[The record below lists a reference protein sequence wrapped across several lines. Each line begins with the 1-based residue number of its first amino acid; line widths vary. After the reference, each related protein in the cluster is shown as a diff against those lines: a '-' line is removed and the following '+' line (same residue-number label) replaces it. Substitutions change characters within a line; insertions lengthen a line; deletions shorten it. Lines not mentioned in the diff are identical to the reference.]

1 MSNFLNKL
9 FGRTEDDYDDY
20 DAVDSYDLYHPDEQ
34 LMEERPPAPRE
45 IRQRRTNERTVPFP
59 VARHSG
65 DNTVVL
71 VEAFDID
78 TAWPVCDHVK
88 QGRTVICN
96 TERLSPDIR
105 MRFQDIV
112 SGSAYAIGGLLQA
125 VSQFIFVFAP
135 SSTRIDFDDGRLA
148 FSSLRNASREPS
160 MAASLMG
167 ERDTRHHAR

>member
-9 FGRTEDDYDDY
+9 FGRPEDDYDDY
-20 DAVDSYDLYHPDEQ
+20 DDIESYDSYDQEEALIDE
-34 LMEERPPAPRE
+34 RAVAPRE
-45 IRQRRTNERTVPFP
+45 PRQRLAPDRTVPFP
-59 VARHSG
+59 G
-65 DNTVVL
+65 TKQGPDQTVVL

-96 TERLSPDIR
+96 TERLSADVRI
-105 MRFQDIV
+105 RFQDIV

-148 FSSLRNASREPS
+148 FSSLRNTGREPTMS
-160 MAASLMG
+160 GLAG
-167 ERDTRHHAR
+167 DRDSHYVR

>member
-9 FGRTEDDYDDY
+9 FGRTEDDYDNY
-20 DAVDSYDLYHPDEQ
+20 DDLDGYETYQVEEVPAGERAVQAREA
-34 LMEERPPAPRE
+34 RPKRMP
-45 IRQRRTNERTVPFP
+45 ERTVPFP
-59 VARHSG
+59 GTKSAA
-65 DNTVVL
+65 DQTVVL

-96 TERLSPDIR
+96 TERLSADVRI
-105 MRFQDIV
+105 RFQDIV

-148 FSSLRNASREPS
+148 FSSLRNASREPVMS
-160 MAASLMG
+160 GLTAD
-167 ERDTRHHAR
+167 RDPHYGR

>member
-9 FGRTEDDYDDY
+9 FGRTDEDYDYDDY
-20 DAVDSYDLYHPDEQ
+20 DSYDSYDY
-34 LMEERPPAPRE
+34 EEPYQEESPNVRE
-45 IRQRRTNERTVPFP
+45 ARSKRERERTVPFP
-59 VARHSG
+59 GAKPGTDH
-65 DNTVVL
+65 TVVL

-96 TERLSPDIR
+96 TERLSSEVR
-105 MRFQDIV
+105 VRFQDII

-135 SSTRIDFDDGRLA
+135 SSTHIDFDDGRLA
-148 FSSLRNASREPS
+148 FSALRNASREPVMS
-160 MAASLMG
+160 GLLA
-167 ERDTRHHAR
+167 ERDSSRYAR

>member
-9 FGRTEDDYDDY
+9 FGSPDDGYDDY
-20 DAVDSYDLYHPDEQ
+20 EQVDAYGNYPLENAPV
-34 LMEERPPAPRE
+34 EERSPVARE
-45 IRQRRTNERTVPFP
+45 GKSKRGQDRTVPFP
-59 VARHSG
+59 GVKQGTDH
-65 DNTVVL
+65 TVVL

-96 TERLSPDIR
+96 TERLSSEIR
-105 MRFQDIV
+105 VRFQDIV
-112 SGSAYAIGGLLQA
+112 SGSAYAIGGMLQA

-148 FSSLRNASREPS
+148 FS
-160 MAASLMG
+160 
-167 ERDTRHHAR
+167 T

>member
-9 FGRTEDDYDDY
+9 FGRTDDDYDDY
-20 DAVDSYDLYHPDEQ
+20 TGLDTYESYPGEESLSGERAV
-34 LMEERPPAPRE
+34 PRE
-45 IRQRRTNERTVPFP
+45 MRQKRSSERTVPFP
-59 VARHSG
+59 GTKQGV

-88 QGRTVICN
+88 QGRTVICD

-105 MRFQDIV
+105 ARLQDIV

-135 SSTRIDFDDGRLA
+135 ATTRIDFDDGRLA
-148 FSSLRNASREPS
+148 FSSLRNASREPAMS
-160 MAASLMG
+160 RLRG
-167 ERDTRHHAR
+167 DRDPAHHVR

>member
-9 FGRTEDDYDDY
+9 FGRTDDDYDDY
-20 DAVDSYDLYHPDEQ
+20 DDIDSYEVYAQDE
-34 LMEERPPAPRE
+34 LPADRAVAPRDS
-45 IRQRRTNERTVPFP
+45 RQKRSADRTVPFP
-59 VARHSG
+59 GVRQGSDH
-65 DNTVVL
+65 TVVL

-96 TERLSPDIR
+96 TERLSADVRI
-105 MRFQDIV
+105 RFQDIV

-135 SSTRIDFDDGRLA
+135 ASTQIDFDDGRLA
-148 FSSLRNASREPS
+148 FSSLRNASREPVMS
-160 MAASLMG
+160 GLSHD
-167 ERDTRHHAR
+167 RDVSNYVR

>member
-9 FGRTEDDYDDY
+9 FGRTDDGYDDYDDMEG
-20 DAVDSYDLYHPDEQ
+20 YDLYGDE
-34 LMEERPPAPRE
+34 EPYVPERAPAPRE
-45 IRQRRTNERTVPFP
+45 IRQKRTPERTVPFP
-59 VARHSG
+59 AGKPGTDH
-65 DNTVVL
+65 TVVL

-135 SSTRIDFDDGRLA
+135 STTNIDFDDGRLA
-148 FSSLRNASREPS
+148 FSTLRNAAKEP
-160 MAASLMG
+160 MMPGLTG
-167 ERDTRHHAR
+167 ERDGSRYGR

>member
-9 FGRTEDDYDDY
+9 FGRTDDDYDDY
-20 DAVDSYDLYHPDEQ
+20 DEMDSYESYSR
-34 LMEERPPAPRE
+34 EEPLPVERTLATRDT
-45 IRQRRTNERTVPFP
+45 RQKKSNERTVPFP
-59 VARHSG
+59 GAKQGV

-96 TERLSPDIR
+96 TERLSPEIR
-105 MRFQDIV
+105 TRFQDIV

-148 FSSLRNASREPS
+148 FSSLRNASREPA
-160 MAASLMG
+160 MPGLMG
-167 ERDTRHHAR
+167 ERDSSHYAR